1 MRLGRSR
8 GRITTVAGWAVAPF
22 ALVVAAGAD
31 ACSPSSGAPADPPC
45 VQGLTTSCAAQY
57 DPPAFATI
65 FDKILHPTC
74 ATGRG
79 TCHTADTAPNGLVFE
94 TADDSYR
101 LLLDGRRVLPG
112 DPSCSLLMKRLTST
126 DPSYHMPKGS
136 LSLSPGE
143 ECTIVKWISAGA
155 AR

>member
-1 MRLGRSR
+1 MPGCARKLVRALSLG
-8 GRITTVAGWAVAPF
+8 APF
-22 ALVVAAGAD
+22 ALLAA
-31 ACSPSSGAPADPPC
+31 ACSTSSGPAPDPPC
-45 VQGLTTSCAAQY
+45 VQGLSADCAATY
-57 DPPAFATI
+57 DPPTYSTI

-94 TADDSYR
+94 TADDAYK

-112 DPSCSLLMKRLTST
+112 DPSCSLIMKRLTST
-126 DPSYHMPKGS
+126 DPNYHMPKGS
-136 LSLSPGE
+136 LSLSAGDQ
-143 ECTIVKWISAGA
+143 CTIVRWIATGA